1 MVVWRIKSQG
11 NDEAREQ
18 FLDGYVP
25 QIRELGLTA
34 PDPKLG
40 KDEETGRWHYT
51 EPDWDELRSVV
62 TGHGPKSE
70 DRLDL
75 RRRARENSAWVR
87 SVLLAA

>member
-1 MVVWRIKSQG
+1 V
-11 NDEAREQ
+11 
-18 FLDGYVP
+18 
-25 QIRELGLTA
+25 

-62 TGHGPKSE
+62 TGHGPKTE

-75 RRRARENSAWVR
+75 RRQARENSAWVR